1 MVTLPDGKAVY
12 VIGSNE
18 AGVIRVKGICFCK
31 GIKGKEGGEE

>member
-18 AGVIRVKGICFCK
+18 AGVIRVKGICFYK